1 MAQSQPLTNV
11 DSPIGRML
19 CAKFSVMCPGERMQA
34 GRQLWL
40 DNKVTNQVVKTE
52 HDSGIYLKAGV
63 SSTNPKRCEVQVPH
77 NTYTCSLVLAPFTE
91 GEKVR
96 ALKSMKDSLTWGVML
111 S

>member
-11 DSPIGRML
+11 DSPIGRVL

-52 HDSGIYLKAGV
+52 HGSGIYLRAGV
-63 SSTNPKRCEVQVPH
+63 SSTNPKRCEVQVPL
-77 NTYTCSLVLAPFTE
+77 NTYTCSLVLAPLE
-91 GEKVR
+91 GGGFG
-96 ALKSMKDSLTWGVML
+96 SGFG
-111 S
+111 